1 MALKARGSLN
11 SGRPCRSH
19 VIGVIELIIF
29 MMMMMVCSVDWPL
42 ELPVFDLV
50 PSTSQVVFEG
60 DRFPLE
66 CHVAESDV
74 EMNVTWIHDSEAV
87 KTDRERGLLLHARR
101 LPDRTRVTTL
111 VIERLSAEKDT
122 GNWTCHVATA
132 LGTSELSI
140 ELVVLSRK
148 TIYCRPEVTYSNRG
162 QYVWPSTIA
171 GMEQMIPCIA
181 GGAPDLDKSVVA
193 SARRVCDDTGNWK
206 DADVGQCRYIS
217 RTTQTLEDYLLVR
230 TYAENMRR
238 KLVMILCIRSHMC
251 VCC

>member
-1 MALKARGSLN
+1 
-11 SGRPCRSH
+11 
-19 VIGVIELIIF
+19 VIMV
-29 MMMMMVCSVDWPL
+29 MMVVLCAVDWPL
-42 ELPVFDLV
+42 ELPVFELL

-60 DRFPLE
+60 DRFPVE
-66 CHVAESDV
+66 CHVAESDA

-87 KTDRERGLLLHARR
+87 QMDRERGLLLHTRR

-111 VIERLSAEKDT
+111 VIERLNAETDT

-140 ELVVLSRK
+140 EIVVLSRK
-148 TIYCRPEVTYSNRG
+148 TIYCPPEVTYSNRG

-181 GGAPDLDKSVVA
+181 GSAPEIDKSVVA
-193 SARRVCDDTGNWK
+193 SARRICDDTGNWM
-206 DADVGQCRYIS
+206 DADVSQCRYVS

-230 TYAENMRR
+230 MYAENLLR
-238 KLVMILCIRSHMC
+238 KLP
-251 VCC
+251 